1 MGGYFLFNQNTSP
14 EEKNSVEKKLQE
26 MGYSNSHRGVL
37 PAKAVG
43 VCTYRTMDVQSYTFL
58 DEEQASDKPLKS
70 WTVWRR
76 KLETVED
83 FYSFAKK
90 QMETPDPEEETEV
103 GSAM

>member
-58 DEEQASDKPLKS
+58 DEEQASDKPLKT
-70 WTVWRR
+70 WTIWRR

-83 FYSFAKK
+83 FYAFAKK
-90 QMETPDPEEETEV
+90 QMDAPDPEEETEV
-103 GSAM
+103 EPAI

>member
-1 MGGYFLFNQNTSP
+1 MGGYFLFNQDTSP

-26 MGYSNSHRGVL
+26 LGYSNSYKGVL

-58 DEEQASDKPLKS
+58 DEEQASDKPSKS
-70 WTVWRR
+70 WTVWR
-76 KLETVED
+76 KELGTLDD
-83 FYSFAKK
+83 FYAFAKK
-90 QMETPDPEEETEV
+90 QMEAPDPEEETEV